1 MTRKRN
7 LYIRI
12 LYIDIYVNKKKHT
25 TVPVHLPIV
34 QEFAATRA
42 VRQTCILPADLA
54 LSSSR
59 RKNVRWQ
66 KLAAP
71 VDQMDSSIPQCFQCT
86 PDLAPDPVLGRPYPM
101 DPASSVQPIRLNCA
115 VRLSPSF
122 LDSYLGSP
130 PPCSIRG
137 SQPDPR
143 TAETPY
149 PTGGLCDYRQS
160 IILYE
165 RQSQGAFNSVVNVHR
180 FVI

>member
-25 TVPVHLPIV
+25 VPVLLPIV

-130 PPCSIRG
+130 PLAPFAAVNQIPE
-137 SQPDPR
+137 QPKPH
-143 TAETPY
+143 TQQV
-149 PTGGLCDYRQS
+149 DY
-160 IILYE
+160 
-165 RQSQGAFNSVVNVHR
+165 VVIDNL
-180 FVI
+180 